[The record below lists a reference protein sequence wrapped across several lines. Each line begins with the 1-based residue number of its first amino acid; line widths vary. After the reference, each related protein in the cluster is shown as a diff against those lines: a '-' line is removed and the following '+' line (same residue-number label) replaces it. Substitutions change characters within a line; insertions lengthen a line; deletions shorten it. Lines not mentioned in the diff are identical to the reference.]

1 MHRCIKAVSYLIS
14 SLLYWDICHV
24 CLSCHFSLL
33 QVHDPVCYKLLYQK
47 LRQEEE
53 EAAQKRRE
61 RELVD
66 REKKAEM

>member
-1 MHRCIKAVSYLIS
+1 MLVHVLMQYPSYPISSCLIS
-14 SLLYWDICHV
+14 CSLVYPSTSHQ
-24 CLSCHFSLL
+24 

-53 EAAQKRRE
+53 EAAHKRRE
-61 RELVD
+61 REIMD

>member
-1 MHRCIKAVSYLIS
+1 MLVHILRHYPSYPIS
-14 SLLYWDICHV
+14 SHVVSSILLHQ
-24 CLSCHFSLL
+24 

-61 RELVD
+61 REIMD
-66 REKKAEM
+66 REKKAEK

>member
-1 MHRCIKAVSYLIS
+1 
-14 SLLYWDICHV
+14 
-24 CLSCHFSLL
+24 
-33 QVHDPVCYKLLYQK
+33 VHDPVCYKLLYQK

-61 RELVD
+61 REIMD